1 MKTTKLVE
9 NLGRHVETIRNEAI
23 EMIDFDSL
31 IKDLENTA
39 EALLD
44 LELKSK
50 LSGKFLADTKS
61 EIRRMSLAVSR
72 AKGDASGLDLTERLL
87 QSEGLDYDDLILLK
101 DQVKAEFNRTF
112 PGKPVHRV
120 VERGRSSGSRILEF
134 KVGTK

>member
-1 MKTTKLVE
+1 MKTNELVE
-9 NLGRHVETIRNEAI
+9 NLRKHLAAIRNEAI

-31 IKDLENTA
+31 IKDLQNVS

-50 LSGKFLADTKS
+50 LSEKFLADTKS
-61 EIRRMSLAVSR
+61 EIRRMALAVSR
-72 AKGDASGLDLTERLL
+72 AKGDPSGLDLTERLL
-87 QSEGLDYDDLILLK
+87 ESEGLDYDELILLK

-120 VERGRSSGSRILEF
+120 VERGRSSESRVLEF